1 MGASERSAGMGYDM
15 SAGDAGAQDDDSVLF
30 METINWKEYQ
40 VSANISKNEHALLDR
55 FDKQPED
62 VQYAYLQKEGETYAE
77 LFTTVLK
84 HINDARVTEY
94 ILTLVDKYLLKD
106 AELAKHFKPLQDHA
120 SLNPLNVL
128 FGLLKS
134 QDSMGGRY
142 INVLSRACHVAGAL
156 MNKDVMPAAEDS
168 QKFVAFIT
176 ETLASRTMFQ
186 RGCVNNVFYALQM
199 VLRSETS
206 RLQFHQLK
214 GPTPLVPFLSKGTQN
229 IQLLY
234 QVTNCLWMLFYT
246 KSVAETMVEML
257 LVKALVDILKT
268 IEKDKV
274 IRMSLAVLRNLCDV
288 VPPETRASG
297 KKVRG
302 AKEYMVECDML
313 KVLQHVKHMGIED
326 EETVND
332 IQFLEEKLESG
343 LLDMSTFDEYRKEV
357 FSGLDDGWTPVHKSQ
372 TFWSQ
377 NVFKFEEKGFE
388 VLRALVE
395 IINPTKKV
403 DKEQSI
409 QISLHIIGQFI
420 THYPKGKVQVEQ
432 LKAKPYIMM
441 CLADEKYAEDTR
453 KEALLCVQKMMIY

>member
-55 FDKQPED
+55 FDKQPDD
-62 VQYAYLQKEGETYAE
+62 VQYAYFQKEGEQYAE

-156 MNKDVMPAAEDS
+156 MNKDVMPAAADS

-206 RLQFHQLK
+206 RLQFNQLK
-214 GPTPLVPFLSKGTQN
+214 GPQMLVEFLIQPAQN

-234 QVTNCLWMLFYT
+234 QICNCLWMLSYT
-246 KSVAETMVEML
+246 KVIAQGMVEMT
-257 LVKALVDILKT
+257 LVQALVNILKT
-268 IEKDKV
+268 VEKDKV
-274 IRMSLAVLRNLCDV
+274 IRMALAILRNLCDV
-288 VPPETRASG
+288 ATNDKTESG
-297 KKVRG
+297 RKHRG
-302 AKEYMVECDML
+302 AKVFMVDVDML

-326 EETVND
+326 EETVAD
-332 IQFLEEKLESG
+332 ITFLEEKLESG
-343 LLDMSTFDEYRKEV
+343 LQDMSTFDEYRKEV
-357 FSGLDDGWTPVHKSQ
+357 FSNLVDGWTPVHKKQS
-372 TFWSQ
+372 FWQQ
-377 NVFKFEEKGFE
+377 NVFKFEERNFE
-388 VLRALVE
+388 VLRHLVE
-395 IINPTKKV
+395 IINPSKNHDERSV
-403 DKEQSI
+403 NI
-409 QISLHIIGQFI
+409 ALHDIGQFI
-420 THYPKGKVQVEQ
+420 THSGTLDHDVV
-432 LKAKPYIMM
+432 LVHLTI
-441 CLADEKYAEDTR
+441 
-453 KEALLCVQKMMIY
+453 VG